1 MQIGLV
7 YDAVESNKMQSVL
20 GYSTDGRISSY
31 DLEILR
37 DDKKFFPPYEASMVV
52 NNSIIKKDPKL
63 KKLLHRLDGKINLKT
78 MQNLNYMVDDKLLE
92 FIVVAKQFLEKNH
105 YFRGDK

>member
-63 KKLLHRLDGKINLKT
+63 K
-78 MQNLNYMVDDKLLE
+78 NYSIDSMVKS
-92 FIVVAKQFLEKNH
+92 I
-105 YFRGDK
+105 

>member
-1 MQIGLV
+1 MI
-7 YDAVESNKMQSVL
+7 
-20 GYSTDGRISSY
+20 
-31 DLEILR
+31 
-37 DDKKFFPPYEASMVV
+37 KKFFPPYEASMVV

-92 FIVVAKQFLEKNH
+92 PSVVAKQF
-105 YFRGDK
+105 